1 MMRIVKQT
9 ERISTES
16 LQSVLTPSC
25 YGVSAAPIPSF
36 LIKYSIKKYSL
47 EKSHMKLDLSLLP
60 ARNQQQMAQRP
71 QCETQNVEISR
82 GNHRQHTTR
91 CRCRDN
97 FLYRTPNVHELRSTI
112 KKQNLIKI
120 KCFCT
125 KRKPN
130 EEKADRVRKDLCQ
143 LYI

>member
-1 MMRIVKQT
+1 LTGEGKRMERKREKELEEGRMKKEEEGRMMRIVKQT

-60 ARNQQQMAQRP
+60 ARNQ
-71 QCETQNVEISR
+71 
-82 GNHRQHTTR
+82 
-91 CRCRDN
+91 
-97 FLYRTPNVHELRSTI
+97 
-112 KKQNLIKI
+112 
-120 KCFCT
+120 
-125 KRKPN
+125 
-130 EEKADRVRKDLCQ
+130 
-143 LYI
+143 